1 MLASFIGSEVFH
13 KRLVPTRPEN
23 ERSDITVGR
32 VPMITGELD
41 RAPLQVW
48 QRVDAFFA
56 AAPQDESF
64 HRSKSA
70 PLNGI
75 RN

>member
-1 MLASFIGSEVFH
+1 MMASFVGIEIFH
-13 KRLVPTRPEN
+13 QRWVPTRPEN
-23 ERSDITVGR
+23 ERSGKNVGG
-32 VPMITGELD
+32 VPMIIGKLD

-56 AAPQDESF
+56 AAPQDEPF